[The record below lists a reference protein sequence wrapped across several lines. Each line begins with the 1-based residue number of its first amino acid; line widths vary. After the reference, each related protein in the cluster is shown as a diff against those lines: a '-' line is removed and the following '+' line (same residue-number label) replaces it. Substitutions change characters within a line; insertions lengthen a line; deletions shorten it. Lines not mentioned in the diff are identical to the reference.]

1 MKFGHTLKK
10 AQDMAKQKAQ
20 IYNDY
25 WVNYK
30 QLKKQIK
37 NICRAKAAECSAS
50 SEGASSE
57 DQAPEGKV
65 APKIGAL
72 RTVHDA
78 PHTCAPHYP
87 AFPCRRRHRMSHT
100 VRRVQV
106 PTNCFETIER
116 DRERLGRAPPSPP
129 P

>member
-10 AQDMAKQKAQ
+10 AQDMAQQKAQ
-20 IYNDY
+20 MYNDY

-50 SEGASSE
+50 EGASSE
-57 DQAPEGKV
+57 DQAPEGRV

-72 RTVHDA
+72 RTVHA
-78 PHTCAPHYP
+78 HTLYL
-87 AFPCRRRHRMSHT
+87 HRTPSGL
-100 VRRVQV
+100 
-106 PTNCFETIER
+106 P
-116 DRERLGRAPPSPP
+116 APPSTPHVAHCVP
-129 P
+129 YPSSDQLFRNDRAR

>member
-65 APKIGAL
+65 APKIGAYRHCMTHPVL
-72 RTVHDA
+72 A
-78 PHTCAPHYP
+78 PHTIRPSRA
-87 AFPCRRRHRMSHT
+87 AVDTACRTLRAVSKFRPT
-100 VRRVQV
+100 VSKR
-106 PTNCFETIER
+106 
-116 DRERLGRAPPSPP
+116 
-129 P
+129 

>member
-10 AQDMAKQKAQ
+10 AQDMAQQKAQ
-20 IYNDY
+20 MYNDY

-50 SEGASSE
+50 EGASSE
-57 DQAPEGKV
+57 DQAPEGRV

-72 RTVHDA
+72 RTVHVT
-78 PHTCAPHYP
+78 PCTCTAHYP
-87 AFPCRRRHRMSHT
+87 AFPRRRRHRMSHT
-100 VRRVQV
+100 VCRTQV
-106 PTNCFETIER
+106 PTNCFETIE
-116 DRERLGRAPPSPP
+116 LGRA
-129 P
+129 